1 MKKKERAAIA
11 AVVHHLAC
19 RQQQAEVSAAE
30 EAAEAPPVEAP
41 QAQVVVRAVQHPW
54 ALSGRQ
60 GQMQMRTMMQMK
72 AFH

>member
-1 MKKKERAAIA
+1 MRKKERAAIA
-11 AVVHHLAC
+11 AVVHHMAC
-19 RQQQAEVSAAE
+19 RQQEAE
-30 EAAEAPPVEAP
+30 EPGAAEAAPAEAP
-41 QAQVVVRAVQHPW
+41 QAQVVVQTVQHPW